1 MSAKEAD
8 MNALDAW
15 RSRPLTVR
23 TLVRCDGCETLKTDV
38 EKRSNYWP
46 HVRETMCC
54 GECFKTLI
62 AEAQGLIAC

>member
-1 MSAKEAD
+1 MLT
-8 MNALDAW
+8 LDQF
-15 RSRPLTVR
+15 RNRPLTVR
-23 TLVRCDGCETLKTDV
+23 TLVRCDLCATLKTDV

-62 AEAQGLIAC
+62 AEAQGLIPIC